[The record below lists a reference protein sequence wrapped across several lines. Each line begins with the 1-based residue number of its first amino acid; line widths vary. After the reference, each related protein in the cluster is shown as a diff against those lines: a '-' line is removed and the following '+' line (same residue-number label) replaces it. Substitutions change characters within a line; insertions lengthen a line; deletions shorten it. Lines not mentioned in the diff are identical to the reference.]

1 MKRKISYPYIGRSQ
15 EFFAPLLRRR
25 RKQGVIVGDGLGG
38 RVGLDSRAGAGTETA
53 ATAAATA
60 TAAAAADRLS
70 DAVEFELI
78 FVDDGSRDQTWA
90 KITELVE
97 SAEAEGRVRG
107 LRLSRNFGKEVALT
121 AGLDMAKGQAV
132 VVMDGDLQHPPAL
145 LPKMIE
151 LWQQGYEV
159 VEAVKVHRGK
169 EGLVSRWGSRLFYWF
184 FAKAAGFDLSGASDY
199 KLLDAKVLEAWKR
212 FQERQVF
219 FRGVVRWMGFR
230 VATVDFQVPERQYG
244 QTKWSFLGLFRLALM
259 SITAFSSLPLRL
271 AVVSAGL
278 FLIFAV
284 VVASII
290 LYLKLQG
297 QTISGMATLVFV
309 VLVTGSVILINL
321 AIIGEYLAR
330 IYEEVKARPRYLIA
344 QKASAEKTLDPS
356 SGL

>member
-1 MKRKISYPYIGRSQ
+1 M
-15 EFFAPLLRRR
+15 
-25 RKQGVIVGDGLGG
+25 
-38 RVGLDSRAGAGTETA
+38 
-53 ATAAATA
+53 
-60 TAAAAADRLS
+60 
-70 DAVEFELI
+70 EFELI

-230 VATVDFQVPERQYG
+230 VATVDFEVPERQYG

-259 SITAFSSLPLRL
+259 SITAFSSLPLRF

-278 FLIFAV
+278 FLVFAAV
-284 VVASII
+284 VGSIM
-290 LYLKLQG
+290 LYLKFQG
-297 QTISGMATLVFV
+297 GTVSGMVTLTFL
-309 VLVTGSVILINL
+309 VLITGSVILINL

-330 IYEEVKARPRYLIA
+330 IYEEVKARPRYLVSE
-344 QKASAEKTLDPS
+344 QKGPSAF
-356 SGL
+356 SGKIKGS